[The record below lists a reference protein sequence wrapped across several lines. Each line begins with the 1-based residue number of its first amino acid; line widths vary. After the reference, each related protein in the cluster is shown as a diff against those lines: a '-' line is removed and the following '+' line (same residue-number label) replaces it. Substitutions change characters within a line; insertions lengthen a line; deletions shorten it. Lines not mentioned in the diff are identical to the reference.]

1 MMMLDWKP
9 KAKISVSLTLRC
21 WVWLLCF
28 RMIVVYAVAVY
39 ILLSIGTAY
48 KHRLDWVCL
57 DNFELCW
64 IIDHYKKLYSIG
76 I

>member
-21 WVWLLCF
+21 LVWLLCF

-39 ILLSIGTAY
+39 ILLVDTAY
-48 KHRLDWVCL
+48 KHRLD
-57 DNFELCW
+57 
-64 IIDHYKKLYSIG
+64 
-76 I
+76 